1 MMIFGFSY
9 CSFLQIGRKQRYM
22 LLSTKQTV
30 LFFPLHAYPPYHV
43 SQNMGFSTYDPL
55 NQLVARL
62 PNINKIDF

>member
-1 MMIFGFSY
+1 
-9 CSFLQIGRKQRYM
+9 M